1 MLKVTGLIKPT
12 AVSLY
17 HIINYKKVIMEIMVK
32 FELLAQEE
40 QTENIKQFF
49 ETILQDTRDYEGCNG
64 AQVGRLEK
72 EPNKIVLTEYWKS
85 NEHFQKYLEWR
96 KNIGDFETL
105 GNMLSTNP
113 DIQIFELITTA

>member
-1 MLKVTGLIKPT
+1 VLKVTGFTKLT

-17 HIINYKKVIMEIMVK
+17 HVINHKKVIMEIMVK

-49 ETILQDTRDYEGCNG
+49 EKILQGTRDYEGCNG
-64 AQVGRLEK
+64 AQVARLKK

-105 GNMLSTNP
+105 GSMLSADP
-113 DIQIFELITTA
+113 DIQILELIITA